1 VSDGSFVEVPGG
13 RLAYDVVGS
22 GPDVALI
29 HPGLWDSRTWDP
41 QVPVLVDAGYRVTR
55 YDVRGY
61 GRSSRLTG
69 EPYSNVRDLLAV
81 LDTAGVTQVALVGC
95 SMGGGIAIDFTLEHP
110 DRVWALMPVASGLG
124 GFEATEE
131 ERDWWGER
139 DGPIDAAIDAGE
151 LERAEDLRLQIW
163 APLGTDDP
171 AGRLVRDIAFDNLH
185 ELTMDES
192 AQEELDPPAAHRL
205 GEIDVPTLV
214 VIAEHDPPFMRRT
227 GDLIARGILGAHKMT
242 LEGADHVANLRQPE
256 AFDRA
261 MLGFLADA
269 RLV

>member
-1 VSDGSFVEVPGG
+1 MSEMSFVEVPGG
-13 RLAYDVVGS
+13 RLAYEVLGS
-22 GPDVALI
+22 GPDVTLV

-41 QVPVLVDAGYRVTR
+41 QVPVLVNAGYRVTR

-81 LDTAGVTQVALVGC
+81 LDAADVTQTALVGC

-110 DRVWALMPVASGLG
+110 DRVWALMPAASGLG
-124 GFEATEE
+124 GFEALDVEE
-131 ERDWWGER
+131 DWWAER
-139 DGPIDAAIDAGE
+139 EGPIDAAVEAGD
-151 LERAEDLRLQIW
+151 LERAENLRLQIW

-171 AGRLVRDIAFDNLH
+171 AGRLIRDIAFDNLH
-185 ELTMDES
+185 EITMDES
-192 AQEELDPPAAHRL
+192 AHEELDPPASHRL

-227 GDLIARGILGAHKMT
+227 GDLIALGVLGAHKLT
-242 LEGADHVANLRQPE
+242 IEGADHVVNLRQPE

-269 RLV
+269 RY

>member
-1 VSDGSFVEVPGG
+1 MSEMSFVEVPGG
-13 RLAYDVVGS
+13 RLAYEVLGS
-22 GPDVALI
+22 GPDVTLV

-41 QVPVLVDAGYRVTR
+41 QVPVLVNAGYRVTR

-81 LDTAGVTQVALVGC
+81 LDAADVTQTALVGC

-110 DRVWALMPVASGLG
+110 DRVWALMPAASGLG
-124 GFEATEE
+124 GFEALDEE
-131 ERDWWGER
+131 EDWWAER
-139 DGPIDAAIDAGE
+139 EGPIDAAVEAGD

-171 AGRLVRDIAFDNLH
+171 AGRLIRDIAFDNLH
-185 ELTMDES
+185 EITMDES
-192 AQEELDPPAAHRL
+192 AHEELDPPASHRL

-227 GDLIARGILGAHKMT
+227 GDLIALGVLGAHKLT
-242 LEGADHVANLRQPE
+242 IEGADHVVNLRQPE

-269 RLV
+269 RY

>member
-1 VSDGSFVEVPGG
+1 MSEGSFVEVPGG
-13 RLAYDVVGS
+13 RLAYEVLGS
-22 GPDVALI
+22 GLDVTLV

-69 EPYSNVRDLLAV
+69 ESYSNVRDLLAI
-81 LDTAGVTQVALVGC
+81 LDAAEVMQTALVGC

-124 GFEATEE
+124 GFEPLEE
-131 ERDWWGER
+131 EEDWWAER
-139 DGPIDAAIDAGE
+139 EAPIEDAIEAGN
-151 LERAEDLRLQIW
+151 LEGAEELRLQIW

-171 AGRLVRDIAFDNLH
+171 AGRLIRDIAFDNLH
-185 ELTMDES
+185 EITMDES
-192 AQEELDPPAAHRL
+192 AHEELDPPASHRL

-214 VIAEHDPPFMRRT
+214 VIAEHDPPFMRRI
-227 GDLIARGILGAHKMT
+227 GDLIARGVLGAQKVT
-242 LEGADHVANLRQPE
+242 TEGADHVVNLQQPE
-256 AFDRA
+256 AFDRT
-261 MLGFLADA
+261 LLEFLTDA
-269 RLV
+269 R